1 MDRHAQKRLIRK
13 LDLELFIASL
23 QPQPTPKVHLEQYT
37 TPEHIAANLLY
48 LAAYT
53 QNDII
58 NKSVIDLGCGTGRLS
73 LGAAF
78 LGATEI
84 VGVDLDPIAL
94 KVAQI
99 NTQKVGLSTSV
110 QWINTDIATIQGRF
124 DTAVQNPPF
133 GVQNRKA
140 DQAFLVKAL
149 EVADK
154 VYSIH
159 KHPQID
165 EHLIKMLKSSGNFIA
180 VQPSPFLEGFITKSG
195 GTITAV
201 YSMLMT
207 IPKMFEFHHKLK
219 HDFVIDLYCIEK
231 TNIMK

>member
-1 MDRHAQKRLIRK
+1 V
-13 LDLELFIASL
+13 ASL
-23 QPQPTPKVHLEQYT
+23 QPQPNPQVQLEQYT
-37 TPEHIAANLLY
+37 TPEAIAANLLY

-53 QNDII
+53 HNDII
-58 NKSVIDLGCGTGRLS
+58 NKSVLDLGCGTGRLS

-84 VGVDLDPIAL
+84 VGIDLDPLAI
-94 KVAQI
+94 KTAQA
-99 NTQKVGLSTSV
+99 NTQKAGFSKKCV
-110 QWINTDIATIQGRF
+110 QWINGDISAIEGRF
-124 DTAVQNPPF
+124 DTVVQNPPF

-159 KHPQID
+159 KHSEVD
-165 EHLIKMLKSSGNFIA
+165 EHLIKILKSSSGSFVQ
-180 VQPSPFLEGFITKSG
+180 VQPSPFLEGFIAKSG
-195 GTITAV
+195 GAITGV

-207 IPKMFEFHHKLK
+207 IPKMFEFHRKLR
-219 HDFVIDLYCIEK
+219 HDFVIDLYLIEK
-231 TNIMK
+231 QQ

>member
-13 LDLELFIASL
+13 LDLELFVASL
-23 QPQPTPKVHLEQYT
+23 QPQPNPQVQLEQYT
-37 TPEHIAANLLY
+37 TPEVIAANLLY

-53 QNDII
+53 HNDII
-58 NKSVIDLGCGTGRLS
+58 NKSVLDLGCGTGRLS

-84 VGVDLDPIAL
+84 VGIDLDPLAI
-94 KVAQI
+94 KTAQA
-99 NTQKVGLSTSV
+99 NTQKAGFSKKCV
-110 QWINTDIATIQGRF
+110 QWINGDISAIEGRF
-124 DTAVQNPPF
+124 DTVVQNPPF

-159 KHPQID
+159 KHSEVD
-165 EHLIKMLKSSGNFIA
+165 EHLIKILKSSSGGFVQ
-180 VQPSPFLEGFITKSG
+180 VQPSPFLEGFIAKSG
-195 GTITAV
+195 GAITGV

-207 IPKMFEFHHKLK
+207 IPKMFEFHRKLR
-219 HDFVIDLYCIEK
+219 HDFVIDLYLIEK
-231 TNIMK
+231 QQ